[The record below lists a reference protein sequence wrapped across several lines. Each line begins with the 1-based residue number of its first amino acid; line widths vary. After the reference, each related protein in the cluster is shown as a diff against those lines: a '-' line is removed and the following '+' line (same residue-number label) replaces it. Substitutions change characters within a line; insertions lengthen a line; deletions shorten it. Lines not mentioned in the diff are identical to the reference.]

1 MNIIKIIITALFGT
15 FLIPSLIAND
25 KAESI
30 KELPDRKPSDSK
42 LFRKVNP
49 EKSEISLILPIDKSH
64 PLKRI
69 YVSAF
74 ACGGASSG
82 DINNDGLTDVFI
94 ANGPGPNKIYLNKGN
109 WIFED
114 NTIKANLTGG
124 QNWTAGA
131 PLVDI
136 DGDGDLDIYACN
148 YGTPN
153 QLFIKEST
161 TS

>member
-49 EKSEISLILPIDKSH
+49 EKSGISLVLPIDKSH

-82 DINNDGLTDVFI
+82 DVNNDGLTREVFNFSYLRKCLI
-94 ANGPGPNKIYLNKGN
+94 NKILFPPIGT
-109 WIFED
+109 IFD
-114 NTIKANLTGG
+114 WL
-124 QNWTAGA
+124 
-131 PLVDI
+131 
-136 DGDGDLDIYACN
+136 
-148 YGTPN
+148 
-153 QLFIKEST
+153 
-161 TS
+161 